1 MAQVNILTGFGEGGD
16 EGDKPGG
23 RHGNTSL
30 LKTEAHPAAG
40 LSSALLQTA
49 EAAAVC
55 SGSHAQPPITTS
67 LHHQSSAQSKFIF
80 TGSLLD
86 ISLVPHAH
94 TGLDLIECQ
103 GGNIF
108 KKTRHGLFL

>member
-30 LKTEAHPAAG
+30 LKAEAHPAVG

-49 EAAAVC
+49 TAAAC
-55 SGSHAQPPITTS
+55 SGSHAQPQITAS

-80 TGSLLD
+80 TEALLD
-86 ISLVPHAH
+86 I
-94 TGLDLIECQ
+94 
-103 GGNIF
+103 
-108 KKTRHGLFL
+108 